1 VSESG
6 ISVEVG
12 DLPVPK
18 FFGLSFTA
26 TGEVLRVCK
35 LVWRKGGMI
44 GARFISKE
52 DLRQRLAERKKRLGL
67 TDFSIRQPGNN
78 REETKI

>member
-1 VSESG
+1 L
-6 ISVEVG
+6 EVG

-26 TGEVLRVCK
+26 RGDVLRVCQ
-35 LVWRKGGMI
+35 LIWRKGGMI
-44 GARFISKE
+44 GARFVSAE
-52 DLRQRLAERKKRLGL
+52 DLRQRLGERNKRVGLGGS
-67 TDFSIRQPGNN
+67 SIRQSSDN